1 MKSRFSTSQTCAGA
15 RQILDA
21 ALEVFAAHG
30 YEGAS
35 IHAIAQRA
43 GVSKANVFHHF
54 ASKEQLYLAVLRSA
68 SRSWSEDLAHV
79 PAIPGGFP
87 AQLQAMIH
95 RTLQHLMRE
104 SAQSRV
110 VLREMLE
117 NGALR
122 GRQLSEEIFADNFEI
137 ETEIF
142 RHAQAGGKLR
152 SGVDPVLAWMMT
164 VAVCAF
170 FFQTRDVMCF
180 NPAYPYA
187 NSPDRYAQ
195 GICDA
200 LLHGIA
206 APREASQ

>member
-1 MKSRFSTSQTCAGA
+1 MVSSIPTNLACDGA

-54 ASKEQLYLAVLRSA
+54 ASKEQLYLAVLRNA
-68 SRSWSEDLAHV
+68 SRSWGEDLAHV

-104 SAQSRV
+104 NAQSRV

-122 GRQLSEEIFADNFEI
+122 GRQLSEEVFADNFEI

-142 RHAQAGGKLR
+142 RRAQADGNLR

-164 VAVCAF
+164 MAVCAF
-170 FFQTRDVMCF
+170 FFQTRDVMRF

-187 NSPDRYAQ
+187 ESPDRYARDV
-195 GICDA
+195 CDA

-206 APREASQ
+206 APRKALQ